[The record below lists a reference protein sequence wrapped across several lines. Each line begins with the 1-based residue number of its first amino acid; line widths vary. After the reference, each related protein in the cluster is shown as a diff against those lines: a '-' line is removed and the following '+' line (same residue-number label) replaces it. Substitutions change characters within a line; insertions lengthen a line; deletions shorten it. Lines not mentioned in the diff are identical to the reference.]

1 MAKNLTRKQVLAG
14 SLPIVAAAPLAKLAW
29 PLAARGE
36 RSATHLGH
44 DQPHAGHA
52 AMIGAEVPAPGGPRA
67 QDDALFP
74 PPALPYERGRIR

>member
-29 PLAARGE
+29 PSAARGE

-52 AMIGAEVPAPGGPRA
+52 AMIGAEVPAPGGPARS
-67 QDDALFP
+67 
-74 PPALPYERGRIR
+74 GRRS

>member
-29 PLAARGE
+29 PSVAHWE

-44 DQPHAGHA
+44 DRPHAGHA
-52 AMIGAEVPAPGGPRA
+52 AMIGAEAPAPGGV
-67 QDDALFP
+67 
-74 PPALPYERGRIR
+74 GSVS